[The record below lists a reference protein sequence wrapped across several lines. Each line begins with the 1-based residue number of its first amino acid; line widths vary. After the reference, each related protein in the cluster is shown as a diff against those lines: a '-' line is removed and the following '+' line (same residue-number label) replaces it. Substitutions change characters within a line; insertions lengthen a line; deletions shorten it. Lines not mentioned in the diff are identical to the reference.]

1 MKILKQEPKESYRA
15 KKIKRFLDE
24 YFPIKEVTI
33 PTEREIKMAVLKQV
47 ASEKGKTW

>member
-15 KKIKRFLDE
+15 KKIKQFLDE
-24 YFPIKEVTI
+24 HFPVKEIVI